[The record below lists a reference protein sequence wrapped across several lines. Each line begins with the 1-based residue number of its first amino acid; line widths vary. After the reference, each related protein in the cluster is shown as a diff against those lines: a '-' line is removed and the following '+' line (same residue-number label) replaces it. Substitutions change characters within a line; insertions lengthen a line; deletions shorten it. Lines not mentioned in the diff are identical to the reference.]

1 MNKILDYFIKNK
13 IVVTLLFIL
22 IIIAGIGSMFSLR
35 QEIFPPTDIDTM
47 IVNVKYPG
55 AGTHDVEINSVVPI
69 ENQIRTI
76 NGIKDYV
83 SLSFENGAA
92 VYIYI
97 DTDMANKQAVKDEV
111 YRKLSNIPD
120 LSPDV
125 EEVEVIDANPKN
137 MSICQIGLTINKKG
151 SKNITA
157 SERVLYK
164 YADKLE
170 SALLK
175 IKGVNEIR
183 MSGYRD
189 REIKIYI
196 NNDKM
201 KKYYISLNNVIK
213 SIQSRNIRASG
224 GTLQSVHKEKNIV
237 TIGQF
242 KNPLEVKNVIIRSS
256 YERKR
261 VLIKD
266 IAKVKDGFKDTN
278 ILVRVN
284 QKPGIT
290 LSVVKKENADVVKT
304 VKRVKKFLKKYKKN
318 IPDIFNLSIIEDRSL
333 SIVSL
338 LNVVKSNAMIGFLL
352 IFLVLLIFLDFKSA
366 FWTAMGIPVTI
377 FMIMIYMGITDISL
391 NLISLG
397 AVITVLGMLVDHG
410 IVISENIYTYKNKGL
425 AAEKAAL
432 IGTKEVLAP
441 VTVTILTTIVAF
453 LPLLYVKG
461 IMGKF
466 IRPYPIIISAALIAS
481 FLEAV
486 FFLPNHLSHGKKL
499 KAKPKKWF
507 KPVIKVYKKT
517 LTFFLTY
524 RYAVLLGFILIFIFT
539 IVISKNTIKNYT
551 LFWDNTSDAFY
562 INLET
567 PTGTS
572 LEKTSKL
579 TSKIEKTVLKKI
591 NKDDFISMR
600 TVIGHHT
607 VKRINSKGN
616 HENWSQITLYLVPKT
631 ERELSV
637 GQIIRKLRKSI
648 NIKKFPYFEKI
659 LFAKQIIG
667 PSPGSAIELKIG
679 GGTEKN
685 RTLLQKEIENF
696 LTKTKGVKGIDND
709 QKPGKEEILI
719 TFNYEK
725 LAQFNMDV
733 ASVAQTI
740 RAAYEGAIATSIQ
753 TEKDKLDFRIE
764 IDKKFARSEKFLLNL
779 FIPNKQ
785 GRLIK
790 LKEIAG
796 LRKGTSKAFINH
808 YNGERVITVTAKV
821 DKKVTT
827 ANKVMKQIKKYF
839 EKISSKYPKIYIK
852 FKGEAAETKESMKYL
867 IFAFILAL
875 FAVYIILVL
884 LFQSLDQPFI
894 VLFTIP
900 FGLVGVLLAF
910 TIHNM
915 PLSFMAIV
923 GIIGLSGVVVNDS
936 VVMVD
941 FINKLLGTERNN
953 IKKLKKNRL
962 IAMIVEGAEK
972 RFRPI
977 VLTTVTTVAGLLPT
991 VYGIGGDVRSLKPT
1005 VMALSYGILFATLLT
1020 LVFIPALYL
1029 ISFDIKF
1036 YLQRKK

>member
-1 MNKILDYFIKNK
+1 MSKILEYFIKNK
-13 IVVTLLFIL
+13 IVVSLLLIL
-22 IIIAGIGSMFSLR
+22 IIIAGIGSMFTLR
-35 QEIFPPTDIDTM
+35 QEIFPPTDVDTM
-47 IVNVKYPG
+47 IVNIKYPG
-55 AGTHDVEINSVVPI
+55 ASALDVEINAVIPA

-76 NGIKDYV
+76 NGIKDFV
-83 SLSFENGAA
+83 SLSFDNGAIL
-92 VYIYI
+92 YIYL
-97 DTDMANKQAVKDEV
+97 DTDVANKQAVKDEV

-125 EEVEVIDANPKN
+125 EDVEIIDANPKR
-137 MSICQIGLTINKKG
+137 MSVCQIGLSINKKG
-151 SKNITA
+151 LKNRDK
-157 SERVLYK
+157 SERILYK

-175 IKGVNEIR
+175 VKGVSEVRIT
-183 MSGYRD
+183 GYRE

-196 NNDKM
+196 NNYKM
-201 KKYYISLNNVIK
+201 RKYYISLNDVIK

-224 GTLQSVHKEKNIV
+224 GTIQSVHKEKNIV

-266 IAKVKDGFKDTN
+266 IAKVKDGFKDAN

-284 QKPGIT
+284 HNPGIT
-290 LSVVKKENADVVKT
+290 FSIVKKENADVVRT
-304 VKRVKKFLKKYKKN
+304 VKNVKKFLKNYKKR
-318 IPDIFNLSIIEDRSL
+318 IPENLNLSIIEDRSL

-338 LNVVKSNAMIGFLL
+338 LNVVKSNAAIGFIL
-352 IFLVLLIFLDFKSA
+352 IFLVLLIFLDFKSS
-366 FWTAMGIPVTI
+366 FWTAMGIPITI
-377 FMIMIYMGITDISL
+377 FMIMIFMSISDISL

-410 IVISENIYTYKNKGL
+410 IVISENIYTHRGKGL
-425 AAEKAAL
+425 SLSKSAL
-432 IGTKEVLAP
+432 LGTKEVLAP

-486 FFLPNHLSHGKKL
+486 FFLPNHLSHGKES
-499 KAKPKKWF
+499 KAKTKEWF
-507 KPVIKVYKKT
+507 KPVVKVYKRI
-517 LTFFLTY
+517 LSFFLKY
-524 RYAVLLGFILIFIFT
+524 RYAVLLGFVLIFILT
-539 IVISKNTIKNYT
+539 IIISKNSIKNYT
-551 LFWDNTSDAFY
+551 LFWNNTSDAFY
-562 INLET
+562 INFEA
-567 PTGTS
+567 PPGTS
-572 LEKTSKL
+572 LEQTEKL
-579 TSKIEKTVLKKI
+579 TGKVEKMVLKKI
-591 NKDDFISMR
+591 KKNELISMR
-600 TVIGHHT
+600 TIIGHHT

-616 HENWSQITLYLVPKT
+616 HENWSQITVYLVPKT
-631 ERELSV
+631 ERARSV
-637 GQIIRKLRKSI
+637 GDIIRSLRKSI
-648 NIKKFPYFEKI
+648 NIKKIPYFDKI

-667 PSPGSAIELKIG
+667 PAPGAAIELKIG
-679 GGTEKN
+679 GATAEK
-685 RTLLQKEIENF
+685 RKELQEKIESF
-696 LTKTKGVKGIDND
+696 LSKIKGIREIDND

-719 TFNYEK
+719 TFNYDK

-733 ASVAQTI
+733 ASVAQTV
-740 RAAYEGAIATSIQ
+740 RAAYEGVIATSIQ
-753 TEKDKLDFRIE
+753 TEKDRLDFRVE
-764 IDKKFARSEKFLLNL
+764 VDKRFARDEKFLLNL
-779 FIPNKQ
+779 LVPNKQ

-790 LKEIAG
+790 LKEVAT
-796 LRKGTSKAFINH
+796 LEKGYSRAFINH
-808 YNGERVITVTAKV
+808 YNGEKVITVTAKV

-827 ANKVMKQIKKYF
+827 ASKVMKQIKTYF
-839 EKISSKYPKIYIK
+839 QKISKDYPGVYLK

-900 FGLVGVLLAF
+900 FGLIGVLLAF
-910 TIHNM
+910 TLHNM
-915 PLSFMAIV
+915 PLSFMAVV

-941 FINKLLGTERNN
+941 FINRLLGTERYNVN
-953 IKKLKKNRL
+953 KLKKL
-962 IAMIVEGAEK
+962 IIEGASK
-972 RFRPI
+972 RLRPI
-977 VLTTVTTVAGLLPT
+977 ILTTVTTVAGLLPT

-1005 VMALSYGILFATLLT
+1005 VMALTYGILFATLLT
-1020 LVFIPALYL
+1020 LVLIPALYL
-1029 ISFDIKF
+1029 ISFDIKSVI
-1036 YLQRKK
+1036 KK